1 MKARLSMNSPA
12 YYIWSIVV
20 LFLMFGFRVLPPV
33 SPITE
38 VGMGVLGIFLGVVVG
53 WSTVGILW
61 PSVVAILA
69 LGFTGYTT
77 PQGAL
82 QSAFTNP
89 NVLYVLFLFI
99 FVGFLKHSE
108 IITYISSR
116 IVRLKIAKG
125 RPWVLAFLLIE
136 CTYISAA
143 FVDVIA
149 AVLIVWEILYSI
161 CNTVNVKGEN
171 AFVRFNVAGVILAA
185 NCGAVL
191 FQFRFPFV
199 MLAGTFEAI
208 SGISVNALIWSI
220 FMFILGQ
227 CSILLFLLL
236 AKYALRINVDR
247 FQNIDASAI
256 VEQRK
261 LTVYQ
266 KVVLGTLIVYVVCML
281 WPSFMPAHW
290 GVTQLLSSLT
300 NAGITALACVFLVFW
315 RFQDGLTFND
325 ASKISFNWDV
335 FFLTAAALLLS
346 SALMED
352 STGINAFLST
362 ELAPI
367 LSHMPALLCGFLL
380 IAAPGILTGFANSIV
395 IGILFLQLAYPCATA
410 LDLNYQFLAYAIL
423 FVINFAFIAPA
434 GSASAPLFHGRTEW
448 IGSSAHAMRYGILMS
463 VIGIVIACTV
473 GVVVGQLLF

>member
-20 LFLMFGFRVLPPV
+20 LFLMFGFRILPPV
-33 SPITE
+33 SPITA
-38 VGMGVLGIFLGVVVG
+38 VGMGVLGVFLGVVVG

-161 CNTVNVKGEN
+161 CNTVNAKGHLCK
-171 AFVRFNVAGVILAA
+171 AGRGDAK
-185 NCGAVL
+185 
-191 FQFRFPFV
+191 
-199 MLAGTFEAI
+199 AGED
-208 SGISVNALIWSI
+208 
-220 FMFILGQ
+220 
-227 CSILLFLLL
+227 LLL
-236 AKYALRINVDR
+236 Y
-247 FQNIDASAI
+247 
-256 VEQRK
+256 RK
-261 LTVYQ
+261 LYRCER
-266 KVVLGTLIVYVVCML
+266 K
-281 WPSFMPAHW
+281 SRNW
-290 GVTQLLSSLT
+290 G
-300 NAGITALACVFLVFW
+300 
-315 RFQDGLTFND
+315 
-325 ASKISFNWDV
+325 
-335 FFLTAAALLLS
+335 AARS
-346 SALMED
+346 D
-352 STGINAFLST
+352 
-362 ELAPI
+362 
-367 LSHMPALLCGFLL
+367 
-380 IAAPGILTGFANSIV
+380 
-395 IGILFLQLAYPCATA
+395 
-410 LDLNYQFLAYAIL
+410 
-423 FVINFAFIAPA
+423 
-434 GSASAPLFHGRTEW
+434 
-448 IGSSAHAMRYGILMS
+448 
-463 VIGIVIACTV
+463 
-473 GVVVGQLLF
+473 